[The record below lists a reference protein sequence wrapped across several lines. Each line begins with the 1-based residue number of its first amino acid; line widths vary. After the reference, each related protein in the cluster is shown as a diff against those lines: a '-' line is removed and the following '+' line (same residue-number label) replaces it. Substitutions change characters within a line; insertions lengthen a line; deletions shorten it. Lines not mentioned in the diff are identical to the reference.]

1 MNFINRNEI
10 ANGVYFTNIKDSRF
24 KTMKISVNIVVPLSV
39 ETASENALVGGL
51 LVRSCK
57 KYPDFTVLSK
67 KLSSLYGADLTSS
80 LSKHGESQVIKI
92 SVSGLD
98 DRYSLDDVSIAK
110 ELSELLCSVI
120 FEPNVKN
127 NAFIES
133 ELEQERRQ
141 LLDVIDS
148 EFNEK
153 RIYAMGQLI
162 KHMCKDEVFG
172 IKRYGTAEKIKAATA
187 ESLCKAWQNLLKTA
201 KFEILY
207 IGDSPA
213 DKAKEVFAK
222 AFANIERNVVTS
234 STDVVK
240 NVSKEKHIT
249 EEMELSQSKL
259 VMGFRTQISAGDEE
273 AVAER
278 LMCAVLGGTAS
289 SKLFNNVREKQSLC
303 YYCGSSALRA
313 TGVMMVDSGVE
324 PGREAQAE
332 AAILKELNDL
342 CTGPITDEE
351 FEDCRR
357 GLLSGMNGVEDS
369 LGGIESW
376 YYIEVLRAGANSAAP
391 IQSPEQARN
400 ALRAVTKDEVRDIL
414 RRLTLSVSYLL
425 TKEDTAHAAE

>member
-10 ANGVYFTNIKDSRF
+10 ADGVFFTNIKDSRF
-24 KTMKISVNIVVPLSV
+24 KTMKISVNIVVPLSI

-80 LSKHGESQVIKI
+80 LSKLGESQVLKI

-120 FEPNVKN
+120 FEPNVKD

-153 RIYAMGQLI
+153 RIYAMEQLI

-172 IKRYGTAEKIKAATA
+172 TKRYGTAEKIKAATA
-187 ESLCKAWQNLLKTA
+187 ESLYRAWQNLLKTA

-213 DKAKEVFAK
+213 DKAKEVFTK
-222 AFANIERNVVTS
+222 AFANIERNVAAS

-259 VMGFRTQISAGDEE
+259 VMGFRTQISAGDDE

-303 YYCGSSALRA
+303 YYCSSAYDSIK
-313 TGVMMVDSGVE
+313 GIMYINSGVE
-324 PGREAQAE
+324 GENLEKAE
-332 AAILKELNDL
+332 KAILKE
-342 CTGPITDEE
+342 I
-351 FEDCRR
+351 EDMKKLRTLKLR
-357 GLLSGMNGVEDS
+357 QQSLLLLIHSS
-369 LGGIESW
+369 Q
-376 YYIEVLRAGANSAAP
+376 AA
-391 IQSPEQARN
+391 
-400 ALRAVTKDEVRDIL
+400 
-414 RRLTLSVSYLL
+414 
-425 TKEDTAHAAE
+425 TA